1 MALREYDYE
10 KEPVVSIVKKIL
22 TDAVKMKASDIHF
35 DPTNIELSI
44 KFRINGNLQ
53 EYTTAP
59 ESVKT
64 NITTRIKILSGMNI
78 TDSMH
83 PQTGGINFESEGKTS
98 NMRVSSLPVCYGEKI
113 VIHITNYENNI
124 KSLTKIGINPEDT
137 EKIKKLLKNN
147 QGIILITGTS
157 ASGKTTTMYSMLKEL
172 NSKAINIISIEDPV
186 KLKLEGIHQVEIAP
200 DKGLTY
206 KSAIKHTLL
215 QDPNIICIDNLID
228 DEITREVIRA
238 SITGRLVISSLYT
251 KNAYTTIDTL
261 LNMDIENYLLGSN
274 INGIISQ
281 RLVKR
286 LCPHCKEKKKAT
298 EYEKTVI
305 KKILNKDIEE
315 LYYPKGC
322 EECQG
327 GYINQIP
334 IVEVIEITDEIK
346 SAITNKKDRK
356 TIRTLLYENNNTI
369 IIDGFNRALE
379 GETTFNE
386 IIRIIDVKS
395 DFTDQDKE
403 IKEYIL
409 GNGAP
414 TTKEILTKEKDEQQQ
429 TKTVIEEKKKEV
441 TEAIPVTN
449 EIKEEPKDQ
458 IIEESIK
465 EEKEEYNVLED
476 ILMEEP
482 EEEKEIN
489 VPTPIEANVVEEKEN
504 NTNTTDDNDDN
515 DDDDDDDDDFNYGG
529 YENNF

>member
-124 KSLTKIGINPEDT
+124 KSLSKIGINLEDT

-147 QGIILITGTS
+147 QGIILITGTT

-281 RLVKR
+281 RLVKK
-286 LCPHCKEKKKAT
+286 LCPHCKEKKNAT

-322 EECQG
+322 EECQS

-346 SAITNKKDRK
+346 SAITNKKDRN
-356 TIRTLLYENNNTI
+356 TIRTLLYENNNSI
-369 IIDGFNRALE
+369 IIDGFNRAIE

-386 IIRIIDVKS
+386 VIRIIDVKA
-395 DFTDQDKE
+395 DFTEKDKD

-414 TTKEILTKEKDEQQQ
+414 TTKEVLTTKTITEEKLEEPIVESLDENTQVLEETKEVE
-429 TKTVIEEKKKEV
+429 T
-441 TEAIPVTN
+441 
-449 EIKEEPKDQ
+449 PKA
-458 IIEESIK
+458 ET
-465 EEKEEYNVLED
+465 KEEYNVLDD
-476 ILMEEP
+476 IIEE
-482 EEEKEIN
+482 EVTVEETEEIEEIEEKEIN
-489 VPTPIEANVVEEKEN
+489 VPIPIEANLVEE
-504 NTNTTDDNDDN
+504 TTDSDEDYDE
-515 DDDDDDDDDFNYGG
+515 DDDEDDDDFNYGG